1 MGFLDRLAAWLEKHF
16 LPVAGA
22 IGRQKHLAAMRDGF
36 IAILPMTMMGAI
48 VVMLNNVLFNADSL
62 FGKSLNKMGW
72 YADSVQPFLA
82 KYIIPV
88 MGQIWWGTLALGV
101 IFSVFTISYNL
112 AKNYDVDGL
121 TAGVIA
127 AVCYMTLL
135 PQTLKVELAKEVAEK
150 AGVKTAEYF
159 GLLSWTSFNSSAVFT
174 GIITAILATEI
185 YRRVIQKG
193 WVIKMP
199 EQVPPAVS
207 RAFSAVI
214 PGGIAM
220 LSFGI
225 LSVIFLNFV
234 KIPLKDWIDLTIQKP
249 LTHLGQSP
257 FTMMFLILIS
267 QILWFFGLHGMN
279 IVGPILDTMY
289 APALAQNLEAATV
302 HHTALPNA
310 ITRNFVDVYAMH
322 GGSGATLGLIIC
334 IYLFSKKQEHKELAK
349 LATAPGIFQIN
360 EPVIYG
366 LPMVLN
372 PLMFIPFIL
381 TPVITLFIAWL
392 FTGPIPFAGRIYIG
406 APWVTPPVVSA
417 FLSTGGSIT
426 ATILA
431 AVTLLIS
438 ILIYAPFVII
448 SNKEVTVEESG
459 NSINA

>member
-1 MGFLDRLAAWLEKHF
+1 MRFLDGLAAWLEKHL

-22 IGRQKHLAAMRDGF
+22 ISRQKHLAAMRDGF
-36 IAILPMTMMGAI
+36 IAIMPMTLMGAL
-48 VVMLNNVLFNADSL
+48 VVMFNNVLFNADSL
-62 FGKSLNKMGW
+62 FGKLLNKMGW
-72 YADSVQPFLA
+72 YANSVQPFLA

-101 IFSVFTISYNL
+101 IFSVFTIAYNL
-112 AKNYDVDGL
+112 AKNYEVDGL
-121 TAGVIA
+121 TSGVIA

-135 PQTLKVELAKEVAEK
+135 PQSGKIELAADLAAK
-150 AGVKTAEYF
+150 AGVKSVEGW
-159 GLLSWTSFNSSAVFT
+159 GLISWTSFNSSAVFT
-174 GIITAILATEI
+174 GILTAIIATEI
-185 YRRVIQKG
+185 YRRVVKKG

-199 EQVPPAVS
+199 ESVPPAVS
-207 RAFSAVI
+207 KAFSAVI

-220 LSFGI
+220 LTFGI
-225 LSVIFLNFV
+225 ISVIFLNFV
-234 KIPLKDWIDLTIQKP
+234 KVPFKDWIDMTIQRP
-249 LTHLGQSP
+249 LTSLGQSP
-257 FTMMFLILIS
+257 FTMIFLVMIS

-289 APALAQNLEAATV
+289 APAIQENLQAVTV
-302 HHTALPNA
+302 HHTAPLNA

-334 IYLFSKKQEHKELAK
+334 IYLFSKRQEQKELAK

-372 PLMFIPFIL
+372 PLMFIPFVL
-381 TPVITLFIAWL
+381 TPVITLLIAWI
-392 FTGPIPFAGRIYIG
+392 FTGPIPFAGKIYIA

-417 FLSTGGSIT
+417 FLATGGSIT

-438 ILIYAPFVII
+438 ILIYAPFVIV
-448 SNKEVTVEESG
+448 SNRDSSVSEG
-459 NSINA
+459 NSVNM

>member
-1 MGFLDRLAAWLEKHF
+1 MGFLDKLAAWLEKHF
-16 LPVAGA
+16 LPIAGA

-36 IAILPMTMMGAI
+36 IAILPMTMMGAL

-62 FGKSLNKMGW
+62 FGKALNKMGW

-88 MGQIWWGTLALGV
+88 MSQIWWGTLALGV

-112 AKNYDVDGL
+112 AKNYEVDGL
-121 TAGVIA
+121 SAGVIA
-127 AVCYMTLL
+127 TVSYLTLL
-135 PQTLKVELAKEVAEK
+135 PQTGKIELAKDIAEK
-150 AGVKTAEYF
+150 AGVKAVEGW

-174 GIITAILATEI
+174 GLITAILATEI
-185 YRRVIQKG
+185 YRLVIKKG

-207 RAFSAVI
+207 KAFSAVI
-214 PGGIAM
+214 PGGIVM
-220 LSFGI
+220 LVFGI

-234 KIPLKDWIDLTIQKP
+234 KLPLKDWIDLTIQRP
-249 LTHLGQSP
+249 LTSLGQSP
-257 FTMMFLILIS
+257 ATMIFLVMIS

-289 APALAQNLEAATV
+289 APAIQENLQAVTV
-302 HHTALPNA
+302 YHTAPTNA
-310 ITRNFVDVYAMH
+310 ITRNFIDVYAMH

-334 IYLFSKKQEHKELAK
+334 IYLFSKRQEHKELAK

-372 PLMFIPFIL
+372 PLMFIPFVL
-381 TPVITLFIAWL
+381 TPVVTLFIAWL
-392 FTGPIPFAGRIYIG
+392 FTGPIPFAGKIYI
-406 APWVTPPVVSA
+406 ASPWVTPPIVSA

-438 ILIYAPFVII
+438 ILIYAPFVIV
-448 SNKEVTVEESG
+448 SNKDAVVEESG
-459 NSINA
+459 NSLNV

>member
-16 LPVAGA
+16 LPIAGA

-48 VVMLNNVLFNADSL
+48 VTMFNWVIFRPDSL
-62 FGKSLNKMGW
+62 FGEKLNKLAG
-72 YADSVQPFLA
+72 YKGSVQPWLDKFIL
-82 KYIIPV
+82 PV
-88 MGQIWWGTLALGV
+88 TGQIWWGTLALGV

-112 AKNYDVDGL
+112 AKNYEVDGL

-127 AVCYMTLL
+127 TVCYMTLL
-135 PQTLKVELAKEVAEK
+135 PQTAKIELAADVAQK
-150 AGVKTAEYF
+150 AGIKAVEGW

-174 GIITAILATEI
+174 GIITAIIATEI

-193 WVIKMP
+193 WIIKMP

-207 RAFSAVI
+207 KAFSAVI
-214 PGGIAM
+214 PGGLAM
-220 LSFGI
+220 LFFGI
-225 LSVIFLNFV
+225 LSVVFLNFV
-234 KIPLKDWIDLTIQKP
+234 KVPLKDWIDLTIQRP
-249 LTHLGQSP
+249 LVSLGQSP
-257 FTMMFLILIS
+257 FTMIFLIMIS

-289 APALAQNLEAATV
+289 APAMQQNFEAATI
-302 HHTALPNA
+302 HNTALPNA

-334 IYLFSKKQEHKELAK
+334 IYLFSKRQEHKELAK

-372 PLMFIPFIL
+372 PLMFIPFVL

-392 FTGPIPFAGRIYIG
+392 FTGPIPFAGRIYI
-406 APWVTPPVVSA
+406 ATPWVTPPVFSA

-431 AVTLLIS
+431 IVTLLLS
-438 ILIYAPFVII
+438 VLIYAPFVIV
-448 SNKEVTVEESG
+448 SNRDASVEAG
-459 NSINA
+459 NGLNA